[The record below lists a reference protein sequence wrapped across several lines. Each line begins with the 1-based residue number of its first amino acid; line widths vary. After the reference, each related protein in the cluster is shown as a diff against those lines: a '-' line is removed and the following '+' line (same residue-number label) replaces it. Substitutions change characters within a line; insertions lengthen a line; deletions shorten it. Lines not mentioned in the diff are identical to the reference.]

1 MTRRRRTALL
11 LAGAAVC
18 LAAVSPPFDGRA
30 DATLTAHMT
39 QHMLLALV
47 GPALI
52 QLGSPVLLALRFLPR
67 RAARRA
73 VRIGHGRAL
82 RLLAAPVLGGALLPA
97 LVLAV
102 HTPALVDLAVR
113 DPRVHAAEHLAL
125 VAAGLLFWRPVLGAD
140 PMRRLHPVAAVAYL
154 LAAMPAQDVVGI
166 WLMSSRGIEYPAYA
180 GAGLAGQHRAGVVML
195 TGSFLL
201 GGVALWHA
209 WRWVQLDERRAAL
222 PRGGP

>member
-1 MTRRRRTALL
+1 VTRRRRTALL
-11 LAGAAVC
+11 LAGVAVC
-18 LAAVSPPFDGRA
+18 LIAVSPPFDGRA

-52 QLGSPVLLALRFLPR
+52 QLGSPVLLALRLLPRGAAR
-67 RAARRA
+67 RAARL
-73 VRIGHGRAL
+73 GHGRAL
-82 RLLAAPVLGGALLPA
+82 RLLAAPLLGWALLPA
-97 LVLAV
+97 LMVAV
-102 HTPALVDLAVR
+102 HTPAVFDVAVN
-113 DPRVHAAEHLAL
+113 DARVHAAEHLAL

-180 GAGLAGQHRAGVVML
+180 AAGLADQHRAGVVML

-209 WRWVQLDERRAAL
+209 WRWVQLDERRAAM